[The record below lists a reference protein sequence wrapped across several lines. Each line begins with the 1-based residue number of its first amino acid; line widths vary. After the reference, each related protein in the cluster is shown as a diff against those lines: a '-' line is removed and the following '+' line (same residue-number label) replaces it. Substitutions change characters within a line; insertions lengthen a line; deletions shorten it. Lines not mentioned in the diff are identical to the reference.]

1 MKSAA
6 CLAGLALCLAH
17 AAIGCK
23 ADPTPYTFT
32 DGGAATPATK
42 GTIVKVDFDATPP
55 GTGTPPDFTHVL
67 GDWTVEQEGSNR
79 ILAQT
84 AAFEDPDFPRLILRG
99 TSFTNVHVKARCSMR
114 GGGTDRACGITW
126 RGKDSDN
133 YYVARAN
140 ALEANVNLYRVVAND
155 RQQFGGKGVT
165 VTSNDWHT
173 LEAFM
178 EGTRIRIVWDGEEIV
193 VADDATFP
201 AAGKVGVW
209 TKSDS
214 VTAFD
219 DLEATE
225 L

>member
-1 MKSAA
+1 MKLVPRAVGLVSFLAVAA
-6 CLAGLALCLAH
+6 M
-17 AAIGCK
+17 GCK

-32 DGGAATPATK
+32 DGGSAATATK
-42 GTIVKVDFDATPP
+42 GKVVKLDFEATPP
-55 GTGTPPDFTHVL
+55 ATGTPPDFAHVL
-67 GDWTVEQEGSNR
+67 GSWAVEQEGSNR

-84 AAFEDPDFPRLILRG
+84 ADLEDPDFPRLILRG
-99 TSFTNVHVKARCSMR
+99 TSFTNVHIKARCSMR
-114 GGGTDRACGITW
+114 GGDSDRACGITW

-133 YYVARAN
+133 YYIARAN
-140 ALEANVNLYRVVAND
+140 ALEDNVNLYRVVAND
-155 RQQFGGKGVT
+155 RQQFGTKGLT

-173 LEAFM
+173 IEAFM
-178 EGTRIRIVWDGEEIV
+178 EGAHIRIVWDGQEVI

-201 AAGKVGVW
+201 GGGKVGLW
-209 TKSDS
+209 TKADS